1 MQLDEC
7 SKCFE
12 FVVICFNLESMYV
25 NIVGMNML
33 RLCYTFFIH

>member
-12 FVVICFNLESMYV
+12 FVVIYFNLESMYV